1 MSQFTDL
8 RGKGALGTTL
18 SSVSVV
24 VIVSSNYTAHCAVET
39 HGSANVV
46 TKFDAASSH
55 QKQRAVDNQA
65 LDSGPGA
72 AIYIHIHTYIYI

>member
-1 MSQFTDL
+1 MLADL

-18 SSVSVV
+18 GSVSVSAIVLSSRTARCV
-24 VIVSSNYTAHCAVET
+24 VEP
-39 HGSANVV
+39 HGSANAV

-55 QKQRAVDNQA
+55 QKRQAADKQA